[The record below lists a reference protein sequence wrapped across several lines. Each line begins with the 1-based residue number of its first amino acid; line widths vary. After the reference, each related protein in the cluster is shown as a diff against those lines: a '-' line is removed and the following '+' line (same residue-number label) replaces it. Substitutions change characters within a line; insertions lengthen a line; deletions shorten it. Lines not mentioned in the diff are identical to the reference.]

1 MFELFKKKSEQYQFH
16 ALERQASE
24 LKHTIAVLEEKRISL
39 QDKIDGIER
48 AIDDEEETLNTLTGR
63 NHAIEQ
69 MEEYGIPYYDCG
81 LDELTTKR
89 YELQD
94 KVMKATNDGLWK
106 VMTAYTLNGSASKG
120 KTMQKTYGDGLIYAF
135 TEYFSKKEKAIT
147 QANIQHTKEMIKNK
161 FNNYQKKATNLGIAL
176 NSDYAKARLDMLD
189 VNLAIKV
196 KEKEEK
202 ARIREEKKRLREQ
215 EQLLADIAKERAKLE
230 EERKAMDIAFD
241 AALTD
246 AEREDIKSK
255 MADIDKRIDDIDY
268 RESHMQAGWLYVI
281 SSPSLPGLC
290 KIGCTRRLNPSIR
303 VRELS
308 SSSLPEPFKAHCFV
322 FSDNCFELENNMHK
336 YFDTERVSPN
346 REFFR
351 INPKDAIKAL
361 REEFHVDVHFEDTD
375 DAEDDE

>member
-16 ALERQASE
+16 ALEKQASE
-24 LKHTIAVLEEKRISL
+24 LRHIIAVLEEKKNNLEGKMQS
-39 QDKIDGIER
+39 IEYSIN
-48 AIDDEEETLNTLTGR
+48 AQEETLNKLTNR
-63 NHAIEQ
+63 NNAIKQ
-69 MEEYGIPYYDCG
+69 MEEYGIPYYDFG
-81 LDELTTKR
+81 LDELTAKR

-94 KVMKATNDGLWK
+94 KVMSATNDGLWK
-106 VMTAYTLNGSASKG
+106 INRAYTLNDSYSKG
-120 KTMQKTYGDGLIYAF
+120 QAMQKAYGDGLVYAF
-135 TEYFSKKEKAIT
+135 TEYFSKKEKSVT
-147 QANIQHTKEMIKNK
+147 ETNIQHTKEMIKNK
-161 FNNYQKKATNLGIAL
+161 FNSYQKKAANVGIAL

-189 VNLAIKV
+189 INLAIKV

-202 ARIREEKKRLREQ
+202 ARIKEEKRRLREQ

-230 EERKAMDIAFD
+230 EERKAMDIAFN

-281 SSPSLPGLC
+281 SSPSLPNMV
-290 KIGCTRRLNPSIR
+290 KIGCTRRLVPMIR
-303 VRELS
+303 VKELS

-336 YFDTERVSPN
+336 YFNAERVSPN

-351 INPKDAIKAL
+351 IDPKDAIKAL
-361 REEFHVDVHFEDTD
+361 REEFHVDVHFENTD
-375 DAEDDE
+375 NAEDDE

>member
-1 MFELFKKKSEQYQFH
+1 MFELFKKKSEQYQVH
-16 ALERQASE
+16 ALEKQASE
-24 LKHTIAVLEEKRISL
+24 LRHTIAVLEEKKNNL
-39 QDKIDGIER
+39 EGKMQTIEYSIT
-48 AIDDEEETLNTLTGR
+48 AQEETLNKLTNR
-63 NHAIEQ
+63 NNAIKQ

-81 LDELTTKR
+81 LDELTAKR

-94 KVMKATNDGLWK
+94 KVMSATNDGLWK
-106 VMTAYTLNGSASKG
+106 INRAYTLNDSYSKG
-120 KTMQKTYGDGLIYAF
+120 QTMQKAYGDGLVYAF
-135 TEYFSKKEKAIT
+135 TEYFSKKEKSVT
-147 QANIQHTKEMIKNK
+147 ETNIQHTKEMIKNK
-161 FNNYQKKATNLGIAL
+161 FNAYQKKAANVGIAL

-202 ARIREEKKRLREQ
+202 ARIKEENKRLREQ

-230 EERKAMDIAFD
+230 EERKAMNIAFD
-241 AALTD
+241 AALTN

-336 YFDTERVSPN
+336 YFNAERVSPN

-351 INPKDAIKAL
+351 IDPKDAIKTL

-375 DAEDDE
+375 NAKDDE